1 MPRLS
6 AEILARIDGRRSLGQ
21 IHELL
26 ARAHKG
32 ALDWLVFK
40 AAFDRLYAAL
50 NGINV
55 MLIAYPPR

>member
-1 MPRLS
+1 MYHVSGCWQFPS
-6 AEILARIDGRRSLGQ
+6 
-21 IHELL
+21 
-26 ARAHKG
+26 RADKG

-55 MLIAYPPR
+55 MLITYPPR